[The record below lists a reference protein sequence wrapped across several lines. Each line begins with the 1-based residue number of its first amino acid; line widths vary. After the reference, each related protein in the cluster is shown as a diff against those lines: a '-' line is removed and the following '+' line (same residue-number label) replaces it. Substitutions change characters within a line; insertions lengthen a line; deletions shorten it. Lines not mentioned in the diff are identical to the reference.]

1 MSGRFNIL
9 IFKLEATDGRART
22 GSIHTTKGTIDT
34 PVFMP
39 VGTQASVKSLD
50 PKDLTALNAQI
61 ILGNTYHLYLRPG
74 VELIKDFGGLG
85 KFMGWDGPILTDS
98 GGFQGFSL
106 GRLMKT
112 DQDGIEF
119 KSHLDGSSHLFTP
132 EKVIDYQESLGSD
145 IVMPLDWCV
154 ELPNDLDTLKMAVK
168 RTTSWAERSLNVK
181 SNDQYALFGIVQG
194 GTEKTLRE
202 LSAKQITKLDFDG
215 YSIGGLSVGETKSKM
230 YDIASFTAQLL
241 PENKPRYLMGV
252 GSPEDLFESVAVG
265 IDMFDCVL
273 PTRVARNGSLF
284 TSNGRINIVG
294 KRFRAMNRP
303 IEAECDCYTCMN
315 FTASYLSHLFRAKE
329 LLGYRLA
336 SIHNLRF
343 ITNLMTNMRNSIQ
356 IGEFKD
362 YKKRFLNEYRPT
374 NESIRIDQKQ
384 KWLDIKNEN
393 FGK

>member
-1 MSGRFNIL
+1 L

-22 GSIHTTKGTIDT
+22 GSIHTAKGTIDT

-50 PKDLTALNAQI
+50 PKDLTELNAQI

-119 KSHLDGSSHLFTP
+119 TSHLDGSSHLFTP

-154 ELPNDLDTLKMAVK
+154 ELPNDLDTLKTAVQ

-241 PENKPRYLMGV
+241 PEDKPRYLMGV

-284 TSNGRINIVG
+284 TSKGRINIVG
-294 KRFRAMNRP
+294 KRFRTMNRP

-393 FGK
+393 FGN

>member
-1 MSGRFNIL
+1 M
-9 IFKLEATDGRART
+9 IFKLEATDGRARS
-22 GSIHTTKGTIDT
+22 GSIHTAKGTIDT

-74 VELIKDFGGLG
+74 VDLIKDFGGLG
-85 KFMGWDGPILTDS
+85 KFMGWKGPILTDS

-106 GRLMKT
+106 GRLMKI

-119 KSHLDGSSHLFTP
+119 TSHLDGSSHVFTP

-154 ELPNDLDTLKMAVK
+154 ELPNELDTLKMAVE
-168 RTTSWAERSLNVK
+168 RTSLWAKQSLNCK
-181 SNDQYALFGIVQG
+181 SNDKYALFGIVQG

-202 LSAKQITKLDFDG
+202 LSAKQVTSLNFDG

-230 YDIASFTAQLL
+230 YDIASFTAELL
-241 PENKPRYLMGV
+241 PQDKPRYLMGV
-252 GSPEDLFESVAVG
+252 GSPEDLFECVAIG

-284 TSNGRINIVG
+284 TSKGKINIVG
-294 KRFRAMNRP
+294 KRFRTMNKP
-303 IEAECDCYTCMN
+303 IQENCDCYTCMN

-329 LLGYRLA
+329 LLSYRLA
-336 SIHNLRF
+336 TIHNLRF
-343 ITNLMTNMRNSIQ
+343 ITQLMRNMRNSIQ
-356 IGEFKD
+356 QGEFNA
-362 YKKRFLNEYRPT
+362 YKKRFLSEYQT
-374 NESIRIDQKQ
+374 TDESIRIDQKQ
-384 KWLDIKNEN
+384 KWLDIKNKN

>member
-1 MSGRFNIL
+1 M
-9 IFKLEATDGRART
+9 IFKLEATDERART
-22 GSIHTTKGTIDT
+22 GSIHTEKGTIYT

-50 PKDLTALNAQI
+50 PKDLTELNAQI

-119 KSHLDGSSHLFTP
+119 TSHLDGSRHLFTP

-154 ELPNDLDTLKMAVK
+154 ELPNDLDTLKTAVQ

-241 PENKPRYLMGV
+241 PEDKPRYLMGV

-284 TSNGRINIVG
+284 TSQGRINILG
-294 KRFRAMNRP
+294 KRFRTMNKP

-315 FTASYLSHLFRAKE
+315 FTASYISHLFRAKE

-362 YKKRFLNEYRPT
+362 YKNQFLNEYRPT
-374 NESIRIDQKQ
+374 KESIRIDQKQ
-384 KWLDIKNEN
+384 KWLDIKNES

>member
-1 MSGRFNIL
+1 M
-9 IFKLEATDGRART
+9 IFKLEATDGGART
-22 GSIHTTKGTIDT
+22 GSIHTAKGTIDT

-50 PKDLTALNAQI
+50 PKDLTALNAQF

-284 TSNGRINIVG
+284 TSKGRINIVG
-294 KRFRAMNRP
+294 KRFRTMNRP

-393 FGK
+393 FGN

>member
-1 MSGRFNIL
+1 M

-22 GSIHTTKGTIDT
+22 GSIHTAKGTIDT

-50 PKDLTALNAQI
+50 PKDLTELNAQI

-85 KFMGWDGPILTDS
+85 KFMCWEGPILTDS
-98 GGFQGFSL
+98 GGFQGFSM

-119 KSHLDGSSHLFTP
+119 TSHLDGSSHLFTP

-154 ELPNDLDTLKMAVK
+154 ELPNDLDTLKTAVQ

-181 SNDQYALFGIVQG
+181 SSDQYALFGIVQG
-194 GTEKTLRE
+194 GTEKNLRE

-241 PENKPRYLMGV
+241 PEDKPRYLMGV

-284 TSNGRINIVG
+284 TSKGRINIVG
-294 KRFRAMNRP
+294 KRFRTMNRP

-393 FGK
+393 FGN

>member
-1 MSGRFNIL
+1 M

-393 FGK
+393 FGN

>member
-1 MSGRFNIL
+1 M
-9 IFKLEATDGRART
+9 IFKLEATDGRARS
-22 GSIHTTKGTIDT
+22 GSIHTAKGTIDT

-50 PKDLTALNAQI
+50 PKDLTDLNAQI

-74 VELIKDFGGLG
+74 VDLIKDFGGLG
-85 KFMGWDGPILTDS
+85 KFMGWKGPILTDS

-106 GRLMKT
+106 GRLMKI

-119 KSHLDGSSHLFTP
+119 TSHLDGSSHVFTP

-154 ELPNDLDTLKMAVK
+154 ELPNELDTLKMAVE
-168 RTTSWAERSLNVK
+168 RTSLWAKQSLNCK
-181 SNDQYALFGIVQG
+181 SNDKYALFGIVQG

-202 LSAKQITKLDFDG
+202 LSAKQVTSLNFDG

-230 YDIASFTAQLL
+230 YDIASFTAELL
-241 PENKPRYLMGV
+241 PQDKPRYLMGV
-252 GSPEDLFESVAVG
+252 GSPEDLFECVAIG

-284 TSNGRINIVG
+284 TSKGKINIVG
-294 KRFRAMNRP
+294 KRFRTMNKP
-303 IEAECDCYTCMN
+303 IQENCDCYTCMN

-329 LLGYRLA
+329 LLSYRLA
-336 SIHNLRF
+336 TIHNLRF
-343 ITNLMTNMRNSIQ
+343 ITQLMRNMRNSIQ
-356 IGEFKD
+356 QGEFNA
-362 YKKRFLNEYRPT
+362 YKKRFLSEYQT
-374 NESIRIDQKQ
+374 TDESIRIDQKQ
-384 KWLDIKNEN
+384 KWLDIKNKN

>member
-1 MSGRFNIL
+1 L

>member
-1 MSGRFNIL
+1 L

-22 GSIHTTKGTIDT
+22 GSIHTAKGTIDT

-50 PKDLTALNAQI
+50 PKDLTELNAQI

-112 DQDGIEF
+112 DQDGIELT
-119 KSHLDGSSHLFTP
+119 SHLDGSSHLFTP

-154 ELPNDLDTLKMAVK
+154 ELPNDLDTLKTAVQ

-241 PENKPRYLMGV
+241 PEDKPRYLMGV

-284 TSNGRINIVG
+284 TSKGRINIVG
-294 KRFRAMNRP
+294 KRFRTMNRP

-393 FGK
+393 FGN

>member
-1 MSGRFNIL
+1 M
-9 IFKLEATDGRART
+9 IFKLEATDGRARS
-22 GSIHTTKGTIDT
+22 GSIHTAKGTIDT

-74 VELIKDFGGLG
+74 VDLIKDFGGLG
-85 KFMGWDGPILTDS
+85 KFMGWEGPILTDS

-106 GRLMKT
+106 GRLMKI

-119 KSHLDGSSHLFTP
+119 TSHLDGSSHVFTP

-154 ELPNDLDTLKMAVK
+154 ELPNELDTLKMAVE
-168 RTTSWAERSLNVK
+168 RTSLWAKQSLNCK
-181 SNDQYALFGIVQG
+181 SNDKYALFGIVQG

-202 LSAKQITKLDFDG
+202 LSAKQVTSLNFDG

-230 YDIASFTAQLL
+230 YDIASFTAELL
-241 PENKPRYLMGV
+241 PQDKPRYLMGV
-252 GSPEDLFESVAVG
+252 GSPEDLFECVAIG

-284 TSNGRINIVG
+284 TSKGKINIVG
-294 KRFRAMNRP
+294 KRFRTMNKP
-303 IEAECDCYTCMN
+303 IQENCDCYTCMN

-329 LLGYRLA
+329 LLSYRLA
-336 SIHNLRF
+336 TIHNLRF
-343 ITNLMTNMRNSIQ
+343 ITQLMRNMRNSIQ
-356 IGEFKD
+356 QGEFNA
-362 YKKRFLNEYRPT
+362 YKKRFLSEYQT
-374 NESIRIDQKQ
+374 TDESIRIDQKQ
-384 KWLDIKNEN
+384 KWVDIKNKN

>member
-1 MSGRFNIL
+1 M
-9 IFKLEATDGRART
+9 IFKLEATDGRARS
-22 GSIHTTKGTIDT
+22 GSIHTAKGTIDT

-74 VELIKDFGGLG
+74 VDLIKDFGGLG
-85 KFMGWDGPILTDS
+85 KFMGWEGPILTDS

-106 GRLMKT
+106 GRLMKI

-119 KSHLDGSSHLFTP
+119 TSHLDGSSHVFTP

-154 ELPNDLDTLKMAVK
+154 ELPNELDTLKMAVE
-168 RTTSWAERSLNVK
+168 RTSLWAKQSLNCK
-181 SNDQYALFGIVQG
+181 SNDKYALFGIVQG

-202 LSAKQITKLDFDG
+202 LSAKQVTSLNFDG

-230 YDIASFTAQLL
+230 YDIASFTAELL
-241 PENKPRYLMGV
+241 PQDKPRYLMGV
-252 GSPEDLFESVAVG
+252 GSPEDLFECVAIG

-284 TSNGRINIVG
+284 TSKGKINIVG
-294 KRFRAMNRP
+294 KRFRTMNKP
-303 IEAECDCYTCMN
+303 IQENCDC
-315 FTASYLSHLFRAKE
+315 
-329 LLGYRLA
+329 
-336 SIHNLRF
+336 
-343 ITNLMTNMRNSIQ
+343 
-356 IGEFKD
+356 
-362 YKKRFLNEYRPT
+362 
-374 NESIRIDQKQ
+374 
-384 KWLDIKNEN
+384 
-393 FGK
+393 

>member
-1 MSGRFNIL
+1 M
-9 IFKLEATDGRART
+9 IFKLEATDGGART
-22 GSIHTTKGTIDT
+22 GSIHTAKGTIDT

-294 KRFRAMNRP
+294 KRFRTMNRP

>member
-1 MSGRFNIL
+1 M

>member
-1 MSGRFNIL
+1 M
-9 IFKLEATDGRART
+9 IFKLEATDGRARS
-22 GSIHTTKGTIDT
+22 GSIHTAKGTIDT

-74 VELIKDFGGLG
+74 VDLIKDFGGLG
-85 KFMGWDGPILTDS
+85 KFMGWKGPILTDS

-106 GRLMKT
+106 GRLMKI

-119 KSHLDGSSHLFTP
+119 TSHLDGSSHVFTP

-154 ELPNDLDTLKMAVK
+154 ELPNELDTLKMAVE
-168 RTTSWAERSLNVK
+168 RTSLWAKQSLNCK
-181 SNDQYALFGIVQG
+181 SNDKYALFGIVQG

-202 LSAKQITKLDFDG
+202 LSAKQVTSLNFDG

-230 YDIASFTAQLL
+230 YDIASFTAELL
-241 PENKPRYLMGV
+241 PQDKPRYLMGV
-252 GSPEDLFESVAVG
+252 GSPEDLFECVAVG

-284 TSNGRINIVG
+284 TSKGKINIVG
-294 KRFRAMNRP
+294 KRFRTMNKP
-303 IEAECDCYTCMN
+303 IQENCDCYTCMN

-329 LLGYRLA
+329 LLSYRLA
-336 SIHNLRF
+336 TIHNLRF
-343 ITNLMTNMRNSIQ
+343 ITQLMRNMRNSIQ
-356 IGEFKD
+356 QGEFNA
-362 YKKRFLNEYRPT
+362 YKKRFLSEYQT
-374 NESIRIDQKQ
+374 TDESIRIDQKQ
-384 KWLDIKNEN
+384 KWLDIKNKN

>member
-1 MSGRFNIL
+1 MN
-9 IFKLEATDGRART
+9 FKLEATDGRARS
-22 GSIHTTKGTIDT
+22 GSIHTAKGTIDT

-74 VELIKDFGGLG
+74 VDLIKDFGGLG
-85 KFMGWDGPILTDS
+85 KFMGWEGPILTDS

-106 GRLMKT
+106 GRLMKI

-119 KSHLDGSSHLFTP
+119 TSHLDGSSHLFTP

-154 ELPNDLDTLKMAVK
+154 ELPNELDTLKMAVE
-168 RTTSWAERSLNVK
+168 RTSLWAKRSLNFK
-181 SNDQYALFGIVQG
+181 SNDKYALFGIVQG

-202 LSAKQITKLDFDG
+202 LSAKQITSLNFDG

-230 YDIASFTAQLL
+230 YDIASFTAELL
-241 PENKPRYLMGV
+241 PQDKPRYLMGV

-284 TSNGRINIVG
+284 TPKGKINIVG
-294 KRFRAMNRP
+294 KRFRTMNKP
-303 IEAECDCYTCMN
+303 IQENCDCYTCMN

-329 LLGYRLA
+329 LLSYRLA

-343 ITNLMTNMRNSIQ
+343 ITHLMTNMRNSIQ
-356 IGEFKD
+356 QGEFNA
-362 YKKRFLNEYRPT
+362 YKKRFLSEYQT
-374 NESIRIDQKQ
+374 TDESIRINQKQ
-384 KWLDIKNEN
+384 KWLDIKNIN

>member
-1 MSGRFNIL
+1 L
-9 IFKLEATDGRART
+9 IFKLEATDGRARS
-22 GSIHTTKGTIDT
+22 GSIHTAKGTIDT

-50 PKDLTALNAQI
+50 PKDLTDLNAQI

-74 VELIKDFGGLG
+74 VDLIKDFGGLG
-85 KFMGWDGPILTDS
+85 KFMGWKGPILTDS

-106 GRLMKT
+106 GRLMKI

-119 KSHLDGSSHLFTP
+119 TSHLDGSSHVFTP

-154 ELPNDLDTLKMAVK
+154 ELPNELDTLKMAVE
-168 RTTSWAERSLNVK
+168 RTSLWAKQSLNCK
-181 SNDQYALFGIVQG
+181 SNDKYALFGIVQG

-202 LSAKQITKLDFDG
+202 LSAKQVTSLNFDG

-230 YDIASFTAQLL
+230 YDIASFTAELL
-241 PENKPRYLMGV
+241 PQDKPRYLMGV
-252 GSPEDLFESVAVG
+252 GSPEDLFECVAIG

-284 TSNGRINIVG
+284 TSKGKINIVG
-294 KRFRAMNRP
+294 KRFRTMNKP
-303 IEAECDCYTCMN
+303 IQENCDCYTCMN

-329 LLGYRLA
+329 LLSYRLA
-336 SIHNLRF
+336 TIHNLRF
-343 ITNLMTNMRNSIQ
+343 ITQLMRNMRNSIQ
-356 IGEFKD
+356 QGEFNA
-362 YKKRFLNEYRPT
+362 YKKRFLSEYQT
-374 NESIRIDQKQ
+374 TDESIRIDQKQ
-384 KWLDIKNEN
+384 KWLDIKNKN

>member
-1 MSGRFNIL
+1 M
-9 IFKLEATDGRART
+9 IFKLEATDGGART
-22 GSIHTTKGTIDT
+22 GSIHTAKGTIDT

-294 KRFRAMNRP
+294 KQFRAMNRP
-303 IEAECDCYTCMN
+303 IEAECDCYTCIN
-315 FTASYLSHLFRAKE
+315 FTASYYHHKSCWDFESLKKV
-329 LLGYRLA
+329 LA
-336 SIHNLRF
+336 SNGFVNIEKCYYNLGIF
-343 ITNLMTNMRNSIQ
+343 ELILSSQ
-356 IGEFKD
+356 
-362 YKKRFLNEYRPT
+362 YP
-374 NESIRIDQKQ
+374 
-384 KWLDIKNEN
+384 
-393 FGK
+393 

>member
-1 MSGRFNIL
+1 M

-22 GSIHTTKGTIDT
+22 GSIHTAKGTIDT

-50 PKDLTALNAQI
+50 PKDLTELNAQI

-119 KSHLDGSSHLFTP
+119 TSHLDGSSHLFTP

-154 ELPNDLDTLKMAVK
+154 ELPNDLDTLKTAVQ

-241 PENKPRYLMGV
+241 PEDKPRYLMGV

-284 TSNGRINIVG
+284 TSKGRINIVG
-294 KRFRAMNRP
+294 KRFRTMNRP

-393 FGK
+393 FGN

>member
-1 MSGRFNIL
+1 M
-9 IFKLEATDGRART
+9 IFKLEATDGRARS
-22 GSIHTTKGTIDT
+22 GSIHTAKGTIDT

-74 VELIKDFGGLG
+74 VDLIKDFGGLG
-85 KFMGWDGPILTDS
+85 KFMGWEGPILTDS

-106 GRLMKT
+106 GRLMKI

-119 KSHLDGSSHLFTP
+119 TSHLDGSSHLFTP

-154 ELPNDLDTLKMAVK
+154 ELPNELDTLKMAVE
-168 RTTSWAERSLNVK
+168 RTSLWAKRSLNFK
-181 SNDQYALFGIVQG
+181 SNDKYALFGIVQG

-202 LSAKQITKLDFDG
+202 LSAKQITSLNFDG

-230 YDIASFTAQLL
+230 YDIASFTAELL
-241 PENKPRYLMGV
+241 PQDKPRYLMGV

-284 TSNGRINIVG
+284 TPKGKINIVG
-294 KRFRAMNRP
+294 KRFRTMNKP
-303 IEAECDCYTCMN
+303 IQENCDCYTCMN

-329 LLGYRLA
+329 LLSYRLA

-343 ITNLMTNMRNSIQ
+343 ITHLMTNMRNSIQ
-356 IGEFKD
+356 QGEFNA
-362 YKKRFLNEYRPT
+362 YKKRFLSEYQT
-374 NESIRIDQKQ
+374 TDESIRIDQKQ
-384 KWLDIKNEN
+384 KWLDIKNIN

>member
-1 MSGRFNIL
+1 M

-22 GSIHTTKGTIDT
+22 GSIHTAKGTIDT

-294 KRFRAMNRP
+294 KRFRTMNRP

>member
-1 MSGRFNIL
+1 M
-9 IFKLEATDGRART
+9 IFKLEATDGRARS
-22 GSIHTTKGTIDT
+22 GSIHTAKGTIDT

-50 PKDLTALNAQI
+50 PKDLTDLNAQI

-74 VELIKDFGGLG
+74 VDLIKDFGGLG
-85 KFMGWDGPILTDS
+85 KFMGWKGPILTDS

-106 GRLMKT
+106 GRLMKI

-119 KSHLDGSSHLFTP
+119 TSHLDGSSHVFTP

-154 ELPNDLDTLKMAVK
+154 ELPNELDTLKMAVE
-168 RTTSWAERSLNVK
+168 RTSLWAKQSLNFK
-181 SNDQYALFGIVQG
+181 SNDKYALFGIVQG

-202 LSAKQITKLDFDG
+202 LSAKQVTSLNFDG

-230 YDIASFTAQLL
+230 YDIASFTAELL
-241 PENKPRYLMGV
+241 PQDKPRYLMGV
-252 GSPEDLFESVAVG
+252 GSPEDLFECVAVG

-284 TSNGRINIVG
+284 TSKGKINIVG
-294 KRFRAMNRP
+294 KRFRTMNKP
-303 IEAECDCYTCMN
+303 IQENCDCYTCMN

-329 LLGYRLA
+329 LLSYRLA
-336 SIHNLRF
+336 TIHNLRF
-343 ITNLMTNMRNSIQ
+343 ITQLMRNMRNSIQ
-356 IGEFKD
+356 QGEFNA
-362 YKKRFLNEYRPT
+362 YKKRFLSEYQT
-374 NESIRIDQKQ
+374 TDESIRIDQKQ
-384 KWLDIKNEN
+384 KWLDIKNKN

>member
-1 MSGRFNIL
+1 LN
-9 IFKLEATDGRART
+9 FKLEATDGRARS
-22 GSIHTTKGTIDT
+22 GSIHTAKGTIDT

-74 VELIKDFGGLG
+74 VDLIKDFGGLG
-85 KFMGWDGPILTDS
+85 KFMGWKGPILTDS

-106 GRLMKT
+106 GRLMKI

-119 KSHLDGSSHLFTP
+119 TSHLDGSSHVFTP

-154 ELPNDLDTLKMAVK
+154 ELPNELDTLKMAVE
-168 RTTSWAERSLNVK
+168 RTSLWAKQSLNCK
-181 SNDQYALFGIVQG
+181 SNDKYALFGIVQG

-202 LSAKQITKLDFDG
+202 LSAKQVTSLNFDG

-230 YDIASFTAQLL
+230 YDIASFTAELL
-241 PENKPRYLMGV
+241 PQDKPRYLMGV
-252 GSPEDLFESVAVG
+252 GSPEDLFECVAIG

-284 TSNGRINIVG
+284 TSKGKINIVG
-294 KRFRAMNRP
+294 KRFRTMNKP
-303 IEAECDCYTCMN
+303 IQENCDCYTCMN

-329 LLGYRLA
+329 LLSYRLA
-336 SIHNLRF
+336 TIHNLRF
-343 ITNLMTNMRNSIQ
+343 ITQLMRNMRNSIQ
-356 IGEFKD
+356 QGEFNA
-362 YKKRFLNEYRPT
+362 YKKRFLSEYQT
-374 NESIRIDQKQ
+374 TDESIRIDQKQ
-384 KWLDIKNEN
+384 KWLDIKNKN

>member
-1 MSGRFNIL
+1 L
-9 IFKLEATDGRART
+9 IFKLEATDGRARS
-22 GSIHTTKGTIDT
+22 GSIHTAKGTIDT

-50 PKDLTALNAQI
+50 PKDLTDLNAQI

-74 VELIKDFGGLG
+74 VDLIKDFGGLG
-85 KFMGWDGPILTDS
+85 KFMGWKGPILTDS

-106 GRLMKT
+106 GRLMKI

-119 KSHLDGSSHLFTP
+119 TSHLDGSSHVFTP

-154 ELPNDLDTLKMAVK
+154 ELPNELDTLKMAVE
-168 RTTSWAERSLNVK
+168 RTSLWAKQSLNFK
-181 SNDQYALFGIVQG
+181 SNDKYALFGIVQG

-202 LSAKQITKLDFDG
+202 LSAKQVTSLNFDG

-230 YDIASFTAQLL
+230 YDIASFTAELL
-241 PENKPRYLMGV
+241 PQDKPRYLMGV
-252 GSPEDLFESVAVG
+252 GSPEDLFECVAVG

-284 TSNGRINIVG
+284 TSKGKINIVG
-294 KRFRAMNRP
+294 KRFRTMNKP
-303 IEAECDCYTCMN
+303 IQENCDCYTCMN

-329 LLGYRLA
+329 LLSYRLA
-336 SIHNLRF
+336 TIHNLRF
-343 ITNLMTNMRNSIQ
+343 ITQLMRNMRNSIQ
-356 IGEFKD
+356 QGEFNA
-362 YKKRFLNEYRPT
+362 YKKRFLSEYQT
-374 NESIRIDQKQ
+374 TDESIRIDQKQ
-384 KWLDIKNEN
+384 KWLDIKNKN

>member
-1 MSGRFNIL
+1 M
-9 IFKLEATDGRART
+9 IFKLEATDGGART
-22 GSIHTTKGTIDT
+22 GSIHTAKGTIDT

-50 PKDLTALNAQI
+50 PKDLTALNAQF

-284 TSNGRINIVG
+284 TSKGRINIVG
-294 KRFRAMNRP
+294 KRFRTMNRP
-303 IEAECDCYTCMN
+303 I
-315 FTASYLSHLFRAKE
+315 
-329 LLGYRLA
+329 
-336 SIHNLRF
+336 
-343 ITNLMTNMRNSIQ
+343 
-356 IGEFKD
+356 
-362 YKKRFLNEYRPT
+362 
-374 NESIRIDQKQ
+374 
-384 KWLDIKNEN
+384 
-393 FGK
+393 

>member
-1 MSGRFNIL
+1 M

-22 GSIHTTKGTIDT
+22 GSIHTAKGTIDT

-50 PKDLTALNAQI
+50 PKDLTELNAQI

-85 KFMGWDGPILTDS
+85 KFMGWDGPILTDY

-119 KSHLDGSSHLFTP
+119 TSHLDGSSHLFTP
-132 EKVIDYQESLGSD
+132 EKVIYYQESLGSD

-154 ELPNDLDTLKMAVK
+154 ELPNDLDTLKTAVQ

-241 PENKPRYLMGV
+241 PEDKPRYLMGV

-284 TSNGRINIVG
+284 TSKGRINIVG
-294 KRFRAMNRP
+294 KRFRTMNRP

-393 FGK
+393 FGN

>member
-1 MSGRFNIL
+1 M

-22 GSIHTTKGTIDT
+22 GSIHTAKGTIDT

-119 KSHLDGSSHLFTP
+119 TSHLDGSSHLFTP

-294 KRFRAMNRP
+294 KRFRTMNRP

>member
-1 MSGRFNIL
+1 MN
-9 IFKLEATDGRART
+9 FKLEATDGRARS
-22 GSIHTTKGTIDT
+22 GSIHTAKGTIDT

-50 PKDLTALNAQI
+50 PKDLTDLNAQI

-74 VELIKDFGGLG
+74 VDLIKDFGGLG
-85 KFMGWDGPILTDS
+85 KFMGWKGPILTDS

-106 GRLMKT
+106 GRLMKI

-119 KSHLDGSSHLFTP
+119 TSHLDGSSHVFTP

-154 ELPNDLDTLKMAVK
+154 ELPNELDTLKMAVE
-168 RTTSWAERSLNVK
+168 RTSLWAKQSLNCK
-181 SNDQYALFGIVQG
+181 SNDKYALFGIVQG

-202 LSAKQITKLDFDG
+202 LSAKQVTSLNFDG

-230 YDIASFTAQLL
+230 YDIASFTAELL
-241 PENKPRYLMGV
+241 PQDKPRYLMGV
-252 GSPEDLFESVAVG
+252 GSPEDLFECVAIG

-284 TSNGRINIVG
+284 TSKGKINIVG
-294 KRFRAMNRP
+294 KRFRTMNKP
-303 IEAECDCYTCMN
+303 IQENCDCYTCMN

-329 LLGYRLA
+329 LLSYRLA
-336 SIHNLRF
+336 TIHNLRF
-343 ITNLMTNMRNSIQ
+343 ITQLMRNMRNSIQ
-356 IGEFKD
+356 QGEFNA
-362 YKKRFLNEYRPT
+362 YKKRFLSEYQT
-374 NESIRIDQKQ
+374 TDESIRIDQKQ
-384 KWLDIKNEN
+384 KWLDIKNKN